1 MGQPRFGY
9 DRARAPRRENV
20 ALSAFQTTPLLAK
33 GDLEFHYKVPWRSIN
48 WKLTTKEKIPL
59 EHGPDVSVEFIG
71 ERDRLGDRL
80 HSGEIDAFF
89 FTAPTRQC
97 HERGDPCETALP

>member
-1 MGQPRFGY
+1 MWVSRDSDMTEPAHLVGK
-9 DRARAPRRENV
+9 NV
-20 ALSAFQTTPLLAK
+20 ALSAFQTTFSLLAK

-71 ERDRLGDRL
+71 EPRSAG
-80 HSGEIDAFF
+80 
-89 FTAPTRQC
+89 
-97 HERGDPCETALP
+97 